1 LDVRFKILSHPEL
14 MACVTADFRQHVIM
28 QFNRRFLEM
37 NKELTYL
44 ALFLD
49 PRYKAAVV
57 EKVSFPA
64 LMQEVYPSCVSIRLS
79 DFIRELERFGAHANH
94 HGMVCSSAETGAS
107 LPPSF

>member
-1 LDVRFKILSHPEL
+1 LDVKFKILSHPEL
-14 MACVTADFRQHVIM
+14 MECVTADFRHHVIM
-28 QFNRRFLEM
+28 QFNRWFLET

-64 LMQEVYPSCVSIRLS
+64 LMQEVYPSCV
-79 DFIRELERFGAHANH
+79 
-94 HGMVCSSAETGAS
+94 
-107 LPPSF
+107 